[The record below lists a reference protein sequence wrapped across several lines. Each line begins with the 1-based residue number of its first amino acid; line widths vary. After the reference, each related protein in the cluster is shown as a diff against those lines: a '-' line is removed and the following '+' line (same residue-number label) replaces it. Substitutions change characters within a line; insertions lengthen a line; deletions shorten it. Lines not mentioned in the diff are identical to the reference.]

1 MRIEKRDLFIVGD
14 EITVA
19 RNAAN
24 NRVAPRLRLLSHT
37 TNFLGCQPSILV
49 FPTSSNRWLIIAYI
63 DHITNWNELYIYII
77 YIYNYV
83 VDVNAIFIV
92 FSVISVVVVVRI
104 AFYFVKFLL
113 LDLPVLHFP
122 H

>member
-1 MRIEKRDLFIVGD
+1 MFVNIELFILNL
-14 EITVA
+14 
-19 RNAAN
+19 RKAN
-24 NRVAPRLRLLSHT
+24 FVRV
-37 TNFLGCQPSILV
+37 QYMY
-49 FPTSSNRWLIIAYI
+49 IICI
-63 DHITNWNELYIYII
+63 YIYII

>member
-49 FPTSSNRWLIIAYI
+49 FPTFSNRWLIIAYI
-63 DHITNWNELYIYII
+63 DHITNWNELYIYNI
-77 YIYNYV
+77 YIILRRCKVYTL
-83 VDVNAIFIV
+83 
-92 FSVISVVVVVRI
+92 
-104 AFYFVKFLL
+104 VKET
-113 LDLPVLHFP
+113 
-122 H
+122 

>member
-77 YIYNYV
+77 YIYN
-83 VDVNAIFIV
+83 FTT
-92 FSVISVVVVVRI
+92 
-104 AFYFVKFLL
+104 L
-113 LDLPVLHFP
+113 
-122 H
+122 